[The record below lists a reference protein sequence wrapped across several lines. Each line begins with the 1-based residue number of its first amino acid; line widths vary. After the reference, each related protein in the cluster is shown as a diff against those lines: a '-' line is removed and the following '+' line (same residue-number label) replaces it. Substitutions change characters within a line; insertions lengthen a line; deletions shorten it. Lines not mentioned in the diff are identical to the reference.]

1 MTYEALDPLDSAFVT
16 LEVPSAPLHI
26 GVIIELDVADDLD
39 PKSRFDVIKANV
51 AARVHEIPVLTQ
63 RILRTPFDLA
73 WPVRAADP
81 DFDIDFHVVRR
92 AVPSP
97 GGEAE
102 LDALVGRVM
111 SRELVPDRPL
121 WELNV
126 IEGLADGRAAIV
138 LKIHHAL
145 ADGVS
150 GAATFARLFDISPSV
165 REPAPRLDDVAPE
178 PLPTPLELLS
188 RTAGELLRRPGAL
201 VDVVAAGMERAADVI
216 ERVARGADD
225 DNDDA
230 SERRQLSIFEAQ
242 RTSINGTPGHSK
254 KFTRLRVD
262 LNQVKVATKARG
274 ASVTDFVMA
283 TVSGGLRRFFD
294 ARGEVLTKD
303 VIAFVP
309 INVRRQ
315 GAEDEMG
322 NQISAM
328 LLGLRADIEDPEE
341 RIRAITHAQAAAAEQ
356 QREQSAKLLM
366 NLAAAAGPTITSA
379 AGRSLAALELY
390 DHLPPVANVVVSS
403 VPGPPIPLWLSGHKV
418 ATAAPLGP
426 LMAGL
431 ALNVTV
437 FGYVDQLEYGLLGCA
452 RLIPELADLRDYI
465 AEEADYF
472 LKTPVNDEELVGID
486 S

>member
-1 MTYEALDPLDSAFVT
+1 MTYRTLDPLDSAFIT

-26 GVIIELDVADDLD
+26 GVIIELEVDDQLD
-39 PKSRFDVIKANV
+39 PRERFEIIKANV
-51 AARVHEIPVLTQ
+51 VDRLHEIPVLTQ

-73 WPVRAADP
+73 WPLYAEDP
-81 DFDIDFHVVRR
+81 EFDIDSHVIRR

-126 IEGLADGRAAIV
+126 IEGLADGRSALV

-150 GAATFARLFDISPSV
+150 GAATFARLFDISRDV
-165 REPAPRLDDVAPE
+165 RSPE
-178 PLPTPLELLS
+178 PTATARETPPPLPSPIEMLS
-188 RTAGELLRRPGAL
+188 RTASELLRRPGAL
-201 VDVVAAGMERAADVI
+201 VDVVTAGVERAADVL
-216 ERVARGADD
+216 ERVVRMTEENVDPEFGAHQPSIL
-225 DNDDA
+225 DA
-230 SERRQLSIFEAQ
+230 A
-242 RTSINGTPGHSK
+242 RTSINGTPSHSK
-254 KFTRLRVD
+254 KFTRLRMD
-262 LNQVKVATKARG
+262 LNEVKVAARQRG

-283 TVSGGLRRFFD
+283 TVSGGLKKLFD

-303 VIAFVP
+303 LIAFVP

-315 GAEDEMG
+315 GAEGDLG

-328 LLGLRADIEDPEE
+328 LLALRTDLESPEDRLRAI
-341 RIRAITHAQAAAAEQ
+341 AKAQSKSAEK
-356 QREQSAKLLM
+356 QREQSAKLLV
-366 NLAAAAGPTITSA
+366 NLATAAGPTVASA
-379 AGRSLAALELY
+379 AGRTLAALELY
-390 DHLPPVANVVVSS
+390 DHLPPLANVVVSS
-403 VPGPPIPLWLSGHKV
+403 VPGPPFPLFLSGHRV

-431 ALNVTV
+431 ALNITV
-437 FGYVDQLEYGLLGCA
+437 FGYVDQLEYGMLGCS
-452 RLIPELADLRDYI
+452 RRVPELNELRDYI
-465 AEEADYF
+465 AEEADYYI
-472 LKTPVNDEELVGID
+472 KTPVEVE
-486 S
+486 

>member
-1 MTYEALDPLDSAFVT
+1 MTYRVLDPLDSAFVT

-26 GVIIELDVADDLD
+26 GVIIELEVNDDLD
-39 PKSRFDVIKANV
+39 PRARYEMIKANV
-51 AARVHEIPVLTQ
+51 AARLHEIPVLTQ

-73 WPVRAADP
+73 WPVFAEDP
-81 DFDIDFHVVRR
+81 EFDIDFHVIRR

-138 LKIHHAL
+138 MKIHHAL

-150 GAATFARLFDISPSV
+150 GAATFARLFDISPEV
-165 REPAPRLDDVAPE
+165 RDPE
-178 PLPTPLELLS
+178 PVPEDRPIAEALPTPLEMLS
-188 RTAGELLRRPGAL
+188 RTASELLKRPGAIVEAL
-201 VDVVAAGMERAADVI
+201 TSSVERAADVL
-216 ERVARGADD
+216 ERVAKGAL
-225 DNDDA
+225 ND
-230 SERRQLSIFEAQ
+230 EPNELGVHQPSIFEAA

-254 KFTRLRVD
+254 RFARLRVD
-262 LNQVKVATKARG
+262 LNEVKAAAKRRD

-283 TVSGGLRRFFD
+283 TVSGGLKRLFD
-294 ARGEVLTKD
+294 ERGEELFKD
-303 VIAFVP
+303 LVAFVP
-309 INVRRQ
+309 INVRRS
-315 GAEDEMG
+315 GLEGEMG

-328 LLGLRADIEDPEE
+328 LMGLRTDLDDPED
-341 RIRAITHAQAAAAEQ
+341 RIRAISQSQSLAAGH
-356 QREQSAKLLM
+356 QREQNAKLLM

-379 AGRSLAALELY
+379 AGRTLSALELY
-390 DHLPPVANVVVSS
+390 DNLPAIANVVVSS
-403 VPGPPIPLWLSGHKV
+403 VPGPPIPLWLSGHRV

-431 ALNVTV
+431 ALNITV
-437 FGYVDQLEYGLLGCA
+437 LGYVDQLEYGMLACT
-452 RLIPELADLRDYI
+452 RRVPELFELRDWI

-472 LKTPVNDEELVGID
+472 IKTGADE
-486 S
+486 